1 MADNFIGKNA
11 LITGA
16 SSGIGKDIAY
26 IMAEKGINLIL
37 LARRED
43 NLIKIKEDIQEK
55 FSIKIMVIAADL
67 SQIPEYERIYDE
79 CKRND
84 LMPDFLVNNA
94 GYGTL
99 DSFHKISYED
109 HIKFINVLSTSVVSL
124 TQLFIQNMISNGF
137 GRIINIASLAGF
149 APASNSGGMYTAVK
163 SMVIKFSEGIHKE
176 YKDNNIYC
184 CAVCPGFTHTE
195 FHDQMGEFKSSIPS
209 FMWMNSKTVAKQAFD
224 ETMKGKDLYINGGIN
239 KFLAFLMWLTPK
251 WLTNLYYK
259 LIMRKRPYR
268 IFGIIIFLSF
278 G

>member
-1 MADNFIGKNA
+1 MKMKDDLIGKNA

-26 IMAEKGINLIL
+26 IMAEKGINLVL
-37 LARRED
+37 LARREEA
-43 NLIKIKEDIQEK
+43 LIKIKKDLESN
-55 FSIKIMVIAADL
+55 FKIRVTFISSDL
-67 SQIPEYERIYDE
+67 SQVSEYKKIHDE

-84 LMPDFLVNNA
+84 FMPDFLVNNA

-124 TQLFIQNMISNGF
+124 TQLFIQNMLDNGF

-163 SMVIKFSEGIHKE
+163 SMVIKHSEGIHKE
-176 YKDNNIYC
+176 YRDKNIFC

-195 FHDQMGEFKSSIPS
+195 FHDQMGDFKSSIPS
-209 FMWMNSKTVAKQAFD
+209 FMWMDSKTVAEQAFN
-224 ETMKGKDLYINGGIN
+224 ETMKGKDLFINGGVN

-251 WLTNLYYK
+251 WLTDLYYA
-259 LIMRKRPYR
+259 LIMRKRP
-268 IFGIIIFLSF
+268 
-278 G
+278 

>member
-1 MADNFIGKNA
+1 MKMKDDLIGKNA

-26 IMAEKGINLIL
+26 TMAEKGINLAL
-37 LARRED
+37 LARREEA
-43 NLIKIKEDIQEK
+43 LIKIKKDLESN
-55 FSIKIMVIAADL
+55 FKIRITVISSDL
-67 SQIPEYERIYDE
+67 SQVSEYKKIYEE

-84 LMPDFLVNNA
+84 FMPDFLVNNA

-124 TQLFIQNMISNGF
+124 TQLFIQNMIDNGF

-163 SMVIKFSEGIHKE
+163 SMVIKHSEGIHKE
-176 YKDNNIYC
+176 YRDKNIFC

-195 FHDQMGEFKSSIPS
+195 FHDQMGDFKSSIPS
-209 FMWMNSKTVAKQAFD
+209 FMWMDSKTVAEQAFN
-224 ETMKGKDLYINGGIN
+224 ETMKGKDLFINGGVN

-251 WLTNLYYK
+251 WLTDLYYA
-259 LIMRKRPYR
+259 LIMRKRP
-268 IFGIIIFLSF
+268 
-278 G
+278 

>member
-1 MADNFIGKNA
+1 MKMKDDLIGKNA

-26 IMAEKGINLIL
+26 IMAEKGINLVL
-37 LARRED
+37 LARREEA
-43 NLIKIKEDIQEK
+43 LIKIKKDLESN
-55 FSIKIMVIAADL
+55 FKIRVTVISSDL
-67 SQIPEYERIYDE
+67 SQVSEYKKIHDE

-84 LMPDFLVNNA
+84 FMPDFLVNNA

-124 TQLFIQNMISNGF
+124 TQLFIQNMLYNGF

-163 SMVIKFSEGIHKE
+163 SMVIKHSEGIHKE
-176 YKDNNIYC
+176 YRDKNIFC

-195 FHDQMGEFKSSIPS
+195 FHDQMGDFKSSIPS
-209 FMWMNSKTVAKQAFD
+209 FMWMDSKTVAEQAFN
-224 ETMKGKDLYINGGIN
+224 ETMKGKDLFINGGVN

-251 WLTNLYYK
+251 WLTDLYYA
-259 LIMRKRPYR
+259 LIMRKRP
-268 IFGIIIFLSF
+268 
-278 G
+278 

>member
-1 MADNFIGKNA
+1 MKMKDDLIGKNA

-26 IMAEKGINLIL
+26 IMAEKGINLVL
-37 LARRED
+37 LARREEA
-43 NLIKIKEDIQEK
+43 LIKIKKDLESN
-55 FSIKIMVIAADL
+55 FKIRVTVISSDL
-67 SQIPEYERIYDE
+67 SQVSEYKKIHDE

-84 LMPDFLVNNA
+84 FMPDFLVNNA

-124 TQLFIQNMISNGF
+124 TQLFIQNMLDNGF

-163 SMVIKFSEGIHKE
+163 SMVIKHSEGIHKE
-176 YKDNNIYC
+176 YRDKNIFC

-195 FHDQMGEFKSSIPS
+195 FHDQMGDFKSSIPS
-209 FMWMNSKTVAKQAFD
+209 FMWMDSKTVAEQAFN
-224 ETMKGKDLYINGGIN
+224 ETMKGKDLFINGGVN

-251 WLTNLYYK
+251 WLTDLYYA
-259 LIMRKRPYR
+259 LIMRKRP
-268 IFGIIIFLSF
+268 
-278 G
+278 

>member
-1 MADNFIGKNA
+1 MKDDLIGKNA

-26 IMAEKGINLIL
+26 IMAEKGINLVL
-37 LARRED
+37 LARREEA
-43 NLIKIKEDIQEK
+43 LIKIKKDLESN
-55 FSIKIMVIAADL
+55 FKIRVTVISSDL
-67 SQIPEYERIYDE
+67 SQVSEYKKIHDE

-84 LMPDFLVNNA
+84 FMPDFLVNNA

-124 TQLFIQNMISNGF
+124 TQLFIQNMLDNGF

-163 SMVIKFSEGIHKE
+163 SMVIKHSEGIHKE
-176 YKDNNIYC
+176 YRDKNIFC

-195 FHDQMGEFKSSIPS
+195 FHDQMGDFKSSIPS
-209 FMWMNSKTVAKQAFD
+209 FMWMDSKTVAEQAFN
-224 ETMKGKDLYINGGIN
+224 ETMKGKDLFINGGVN

-251 WLTNLYYK
+251 WLTDLYYA
-259 LIMRKRPYR
+259 LIMRKRP
-268 IFGIIIFLSF
+268 
-278 G
+278 

>member
-1 MADNFIGKNA
+1 MKMKDDLIGKNA

-26 IMAEKGINLIL
+26 IMAEKGINLVL
-37 LARRED
+37 LARREEA
-43 NLIKIKEDIQEK
+43 LIKIKKDLESN
-55 FSIKIMVIAADL
+55 FKIRVTVISSDL
-67 SQIPEYERIYDE
+67 SQVSEYKKIHDE

-84 LMPDFLVNNA
+84 FMPDFLVNNA

-124 TQLFIQNMISNGF
+124 TQLFIQNMLDNGF

-163 SMVIKFSEGIHKE
+163 SMVIKHSEGIHKE
-176 YKDNNIYC
+176 YRDKNIFC

-195 FHDQMGEFKSSIPS
+195 FHDQMGDFKSSIPS
-209 FMWMNSKTVAKQAFD
+209 FMWMDSKTVAEQAFN
-224 ETMKGKDLYINGGIN
+224 ETMKGKDLFINGGVN

-251 WLTNLYYK
+251 WVTNLYYA
-259 LIMRKRPYR
+259 LIMRKRP
-268 IFGIIIFLSF
+268 
-278 G
+278 

>member
-1 MADNFIGKNA
+1 MKMKDDLIGKNA

-26 IMAEKGINLIL
+26 IMAEKGINLAL
-37 LARRED
+37 LARREEA
-43 NLIKIKEDIQEK
+43 LIKIKKDLESN
-55 FSIKIMVIAADL
+55 FKIRVTVISSDL
-67 SQIPEYERIYDE
+67 SQVSEYKKIHDE

-84 LMPDFLVNNA
+84 FMPDFLVNNA

-124 TQLFIQNMISNGF
+124 TQLFIQNLLDNGF

-163 SMVIKFSEGIHKE
+163 SMVIKHSEGIHKE
-176 YKDNNIYC
+176 YRDKNIFC

-195 FHDQMGEFKSSIPS
+195 FHDQMGDFKSSIPS
-209 FMWMNSKTVAKQAFD
+209 FMWMDSKTVAEQAFN
-224 ETMKGKDLYINGGIN
+224 ETMKGKDLFINGGVN

-251 WLTNLYYK
+251 WLTDLYYA
-259 LIMRKRPYR
+259 LIMRKRP
-268 IFGIIIFLSF
+268 
-278 G
+278 

>member
-1 MADNFIGKNA
+1 MKDDLIGKNA

-26 IMAEKGINLIL
+26 IMAEKGINLAL
-37 LARRED
+37 LARREEA
-43 NLIKIKEDIQEK
+43 LIKIKKDLESN
-55 FSIKIMVIAADL
+55 FKIRVTVISSDL
-67 SQIPEYERIYDE
+67 SQVSEYKKIHDE

-84 LMPDFLVNNA
+84 FMPDFLVNNA

-124 TQLFIQNMISNGF
+124 TQLFIQNMLDNGF

-163 SMVIKFSEGIHKE
+163 SMVIKHSEGIHKE
-176 YKDNNIYC
+176 YRDKNIFC

-195 FHDQMGEFKSSIPS
+195 FHDQMGDFKSSIPS
-209 FMWMNSKTVAKQAFD
+209 FMWMDSKTVAEQAFN
-224 ETMKGKDLYINGGIN
+224 ETMKGKDLFINGGVN

-251 WLTNLYYK
+251 WVTNLYYA
-259 LIMRKRPYR
+259 LIMRKRP
-268 IFGIIIFLSF
+268 
-278 G
+278 

>member
-1 MADNFIGKNA
+1 MKMKDDLIGKNA

-26 IMAEKGINLIL
+26 IMAEKGINLVL
-37 LARRED
+37 LARREEA
-43 NLIKIKEDIQEK
+43 LIKIKKDLESN
-55 FSIKIMVIAADL
+55 FKIRVTVISSDL
-67 SQIPEYERIYDE
+67 SQVSEYKKIHDE

-84 LMPDFLVNNA
+84 FMPDFLVNNA

-124 TQLFIQNMISNGF
+124 TQLFIQNMLDNGF

-163 SMVIKFSEGIHKE
+163 SMVIKHSEGVHKE
-176 YKDNNIYC
+176 YRDKNIFC

-195 FHDQMGEFKSSIPS
+195 FHDQMGDFKSSIPS
-209 FMWMNSKTVAKQAFD
+209 FMWMDSKTVAEQAFN
-224 ETMKGKDLYINGGIN
+224 ETMKGKDLFINGGVN

-251 WLTNLYYK
+251 WLTDLYYA
-259 LIMRKRPYR
+259 LIMRKRP
-268 IFGIIIFLSF
+268 
-278 G
+278 

>member
-1 MADNFIGKNA
+1 MKMKDDLIGKNA

-26 IMAEKGINLIL
+26 IMAEKGINLVL
-37 LARRED
+37 LARREEAV
-43 NLIKIKEDIQEK
+43 IKIKKDLESN
-55 FSIKIMVIAADL
+55 FKIRVTVISSDL
-67 SQIPEYERIYDE
+67 SQVSEYKKIHDE

-84 LMPDFLVNNA
+84 FMPDFLVNNA

-124 TQLFIQNMISNGF
+124 TQLFIQNMLDNGF

-163 SMVIKFSEGIHKE
+163 SMVIKHSEGIHKE
-176 YKDNNIYC
+176 YRDKNIFC

-195 FHDQMGEFKSSIPS
+195 FHDQMGDFKSSIPS
-209 FMWMNSKTVAKQAFD
+209 FMWMDSKTVAEQAFN
-224 ETMKGKDLYINGGIN
+224 ETMKGKDLFINGGVN

-251 WLTNLYYK
+251 WLTDLYYA
-259 LIMRKRPYR
+259 LIMRKRP
-268 IFGIIIFLSF
+268 
-278 G
+278 